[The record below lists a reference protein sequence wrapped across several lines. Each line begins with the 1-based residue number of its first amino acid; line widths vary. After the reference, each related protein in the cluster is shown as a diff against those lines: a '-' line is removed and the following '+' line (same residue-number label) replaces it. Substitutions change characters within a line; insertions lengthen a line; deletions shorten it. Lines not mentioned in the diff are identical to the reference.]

1 MEKQGLLGRR
11 QSEQRGLANMRHLR
25 CVAQRMLQR
34 NVMRRESEGLI
45 YNFLADSPLG
55 PNTRIMSGHDSGT
68 ITPALAEADDVER
81 ERWHSQMGEP
91 YRTLLGH
98 FRHEVGHCFW
108 DRLVRDQRAEQFV
121 RRNVRRLHRDY
132 NAALHEL
139 KYIHIAVRN
148 SSMQTLMNQAWQ
160 ASEPTKPLP
169 ERAT

>member
-34 NVMRRESEGLI
+34 NVMRRESGRPHLQLSCG
-45 YNFLADSPLG
+45 FSAR

-68 ITPALAEADDVER
+68 ITPTLAEADDVER

-108 DRLVRDQRAEQFV
+108 DRSCATSAPSNSFV
-121 RRNVRRLHRDY
+121 EMFGDYTAITMRLCT
-132 NAALHEL
+132 
-139 KYIHIAVRN
+139 
-148 SSMQTLMNQAWQ
+148 S
-160 ASEPTKPLP
+160 
-169 ERAT
+169 